1 MSIIYVVNFAGWLFA
16 SFTNIHVCSRL
27 GTGGTLVTGAIVQ
40 CAGYALMF
48 WKPPYPLYATA
59 FFLTSMGIA
68 YQDAQSNSFTTGVQN
83 AHRWLGVLHAVYG
96 VGAVVSPLVANTIAA
111 RTRYWHY
118 YYLVTL
124 GLAAINVCL
133 LAWTFR
139 EKLFKPNV
147 LNAKDTAGKEL
158 KATLTS
164 RTVWILNAF
173 FFLYVGAEVTAGGTY
188 LYHHHLYLP
197 AIPPLELE
205 LTLQVQ
211 AGSSSS
217 SSPSG
222 AAIRAG

>member
-1 MSIIYVVNFAGWLFA
+1 
-16 SFTNIHVCSRL
+16 
-27 GTGGTLVTGAIVQ
+27 VTGAIVQ

-188 LYHHHLYLP
+188 LYHHHHLYLP